1 MRKGPKVDPS
11 QTHFEVL
18 GLDEDATIVK
28 RQVDEAYER
37 RARECVQRLAK
48 IDAGSEEAAALRG
61 RLAQLNAAKAVLLP
75 RKSRDEYKQRV
86 QQLRDAQRELEQ
98 ETNQGSRGR
107 GGQEGSAVLLL
118 HLKQQVERTR
128 EDLRKLHEQ
137 QYERHAH
144 DHGGARQAQDDEQD
158 EEPEDDEVRR
168 RTAPAGRRAAAL
180 AELTAQ
186 RPVKRF

>member
-1 MRKGPKVDPS
+1 MRKGPQVDPS

-18 GLDEDATIVK
+18 GLDENATIVK
-28 RQVDEAYER
+28 RQVEEAHER

-48 IDAGSEEAAALRG
+48 IDSGSAEAAAVRA

-75 RKSRDEYKQRV
+75 RKSRDEYKARV
-86 QQLRDAQRELEQ
+86 QQLRDAQRDLEQ
-98 ETNQGSRGR
+98 ETGRGSRTG

-118 HLKQQVERTR
+118 HLRQQVERTR
-128 EDLRKLHEQ
+128 DDLRKLHEQ

-144 DHGGARQAQDDEQD
+144 DHQGGRRAPTDELD
-158 EEPEDDEVRR
+158 EEPDEDDLRR

-180 AELTAQ
+180 AELAAH
-186 RPVKRF
+186 RLVKRF